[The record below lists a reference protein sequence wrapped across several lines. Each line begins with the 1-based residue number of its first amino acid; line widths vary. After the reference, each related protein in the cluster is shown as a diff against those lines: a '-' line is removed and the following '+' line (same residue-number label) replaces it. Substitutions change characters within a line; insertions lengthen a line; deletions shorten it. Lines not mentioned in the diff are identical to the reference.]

1 MPDMIAISDFRDS
14 LMACGLN
21 ARRIL
26 LKIYVDLMMDSTILE
41 LISISVF
48 SKMYRIL
55 MILR

>member
-1 MPDMIAISDFRDS
+1 MPDMIAIPDFRDS